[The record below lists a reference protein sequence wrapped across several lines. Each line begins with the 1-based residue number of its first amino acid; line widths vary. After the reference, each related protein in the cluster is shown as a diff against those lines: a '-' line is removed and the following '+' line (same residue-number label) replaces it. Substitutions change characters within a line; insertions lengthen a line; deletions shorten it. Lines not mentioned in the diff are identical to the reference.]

1 MINVWKWARHSE
13 DLAVK
18 GVFPTFCCCFLSD
31 FFSFSFLFCFCF
43 CVYCFDLFFLVF
55 QFPLSLSFLLSSFLF
70 QLSDLVYILLVWP
83 PSLSWL
89 LGRRMPPP
97 WWRHR
102 LSAPDGHKTESCP
115 GRHPATGRSR
125 QEGSNENYE
134 NQAQKSTETWGWWKV
149 LPIYVVHGI

>member
-1 MINVWKWARHSE
+1 MCESGQGILKTWQLRVS
-13 DLAVK
+13 
-18 GVFPTFCCCFLSD
+18 FPRSVVVSFLISSPFLFSSVSVSVCIVSICSFW
-31 FFSFSFLFCFCF
+31 FFSSHFLCHF
-43 CVYCFDLFFLVF
+43 FFLHF
-55 QFPLSLSFLLSSFLF
+55 FSF

-102 LSAPDGHKTESCP
+102 LSAPDGHKTASCP